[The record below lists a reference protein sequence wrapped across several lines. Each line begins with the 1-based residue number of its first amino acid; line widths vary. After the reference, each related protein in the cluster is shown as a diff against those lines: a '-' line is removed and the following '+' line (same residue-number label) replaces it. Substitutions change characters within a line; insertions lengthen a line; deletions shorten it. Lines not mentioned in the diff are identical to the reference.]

1 MKWIS
6 LFLVLTAGCGKENY
20 KNFLPLLDRAQS
32 DKVILISCVRCNCI
46 IEDLNKLLEE
56 HSKALEGYRFMG
68 DSACLK
74 NFKGKDRLIHISQ
87 ASIDSISMEVY
98 NMLIRNGQKI
108 RLVKTEEA
116 EKMEHYLE

>member
-1 MKWIS
+1 MALGHCGTIR
-6 LFLVLTAGCGKENY
+6 ANGGCSGIW
-20 KNFLPLLDRAQS
+20 R
-32 DKVILISCVRCNCI
+32 
-46 IEDLNKLLEE
+46 
-56 HSKALEGYRFMG
+56 
-68 DSACLK
+68 
-74 NFKGKDRLIHISQ
+74 DRLIHISQ